1 MVGLFE
7 PLRAAPDDRALAGGL
22 LGAPKRQRRATRS
35 CTGPCVSVAL
45 MREDGAASGA
55 LRADGAAPGVVVSA
69 LLCAQC
75 ASDYAERAET
85 VGCARCGES
94 LRVDVEGHGVEGLC
108 APCAVGVAAAAAAQ
122 AAAAPLLARL
132 EEIEAG
138 AARPNTVGKT
148 MGRDRKYPAFDCFG
162 AKRGEGH
169 DQ

>member
-7 PLRAAPDDRALAGGL
+7 PLRAAPDDRVLAGGL
-22 LGAPKRQRRATRS
+22 LGAPKRQRRAARS
-35 CTGPCVSVAL
+35 CTGPCTVVAL

-55 LRADGAAPGVVVSA
+55 LHADGAAPDDTVSA

-75 ASDYAERAET
+75 ASDYAEREEE

-94 LRVDVEGHGVEGLC
+94 LRIDVHIEGHDVEGLC
-108 APCAVGVAAAAAAQ
+108 APCAVGVAAAAAAK

-138 AARPNTVGKT
+138 AARPNPVGKT
-148 MGRDRKYPAFDCFG
+148 MGHHYCIIS
-162 AKRGEGH
+162 
-169 DQ
+169 